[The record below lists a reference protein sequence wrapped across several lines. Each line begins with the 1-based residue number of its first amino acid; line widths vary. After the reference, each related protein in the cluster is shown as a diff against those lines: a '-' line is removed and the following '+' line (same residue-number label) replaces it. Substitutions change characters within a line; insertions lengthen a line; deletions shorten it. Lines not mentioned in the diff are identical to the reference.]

1 MMKCSRYLLSWN
13 LYLSIRN
20 VHIYIP
26 QSYKFLKNSHN
37 VNFSKSFSK
46 LLNQGRMLCNYT
58 DLTRSPKEDLTE
70 NECIDYS
77 DFSSLAITED
87 VEKQI
92 KLILMEYEIYKQS
105 GEKMPST
112 IQLEDMK
119 ELLNHPVERARRR
132 YFHYLFKREK
142 AKLAEKRRKERRKL
156 EREQNKLVKSGPK
169 NTFFLLIRKTSML
182 KFYNTRQADAV
193 MFGSSLVI
201 DMAYDEYMAKR
212 ELINCVDQLSMAYGS
227 NKINREPFNLYF
239 CNLHKDNALIPYL
252 NNAIPHI
259 NKNNCLITSTEK
271 SYLDIFPKERIV
283 YLTPNS
289 PNVLQKF
296 DHDSV
301 YVIGGF
307 VDKVNAKP
315 LSLAKAKREGLKTAK
330 LPLDQHLHW
339 GEGCKSLTINQV
351 IDILLEVKASN
362 NWNKAFEFVPNR
374 KIRKIDPEEIQH
386 QTVTKKKKQTI
397 FNMKTILAD

>member
-26 QSYKFLKNSHN
+26 QSYKSLKNSHN
-37 VNFSKSFSK
+37 VNFLKSFSNII
-46 LLNQGRMLCNYT
+46 NQGRMLSNYT
-58 DLTRSPKEDLTE
+58 DLTKSPEEDLTE
-70 NECIDYS
+70 NECVDYS

-119 ELLNHPVERARRR
+119 ELLNHPVERSRRR
-132 YFHYLFKREK
+132 YFHYLFKKEK
-142 AKLAEKRRKERRKL
+142 AKLAEKRKKERRKL
-156 EREQNKLVKSGPK
+156 EREQKEKLGPK

-182 KFYNTRQADAV
+182 KFYNIRQADAI

-201 DMAYDEYMAKR
+201 DMSYDEYMAKR
-212 ELINCVDQLSMAYGS
+212 ELINCADQIQMAYGS

-252 NNAIPHI
+252 KNAIPHI

-330 LPLDQHLHW
+330 LPLDQHLYW

-351 IDILLEVKASN
+351 IDILLEAKASN
-362 NWNKAFEFVPNR
+362 NWNKAFEFVPSRKLR
-374 KIRKIDPEEIQH
+374 KINSEEIQH
-386 QTVTKKKKQTI
+386 QTLTKKKNQII
-397 FNMKTILAD
+397 FNMKSILAD